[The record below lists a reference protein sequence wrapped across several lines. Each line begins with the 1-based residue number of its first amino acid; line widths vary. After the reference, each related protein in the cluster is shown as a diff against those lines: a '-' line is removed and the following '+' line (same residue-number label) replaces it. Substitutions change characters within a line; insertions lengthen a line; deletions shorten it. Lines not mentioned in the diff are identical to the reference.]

1 VTREEFDAL
10 VKSLDR
16 LGLGTSGGD
25 AVNAKRCSA
34 HVSSL
39 GPSLLGSTLIPL

>member
-1 VTREEFDAL
+1 VTKGEFDAL

-25 AVNAKRCSA
+25 AVHRLQLTRSDA
-34 HVSSL
+34 
-39 GPSLLGSTLIPL
+39 LLTSVLLVPLY